1 MVVTAVCVQFLNQG
15 YGMGFSAPSLGQV
28 KIFYNHSD
36 DHDGDDDGD
45 LIVYF
50 SVFQVKKEELLTS
63 TELEYFASSLVLGQ
77 VILLLH
83 CCCNHN
89 HLMII
94 SS

>member
-28 KIFYNHSD
+28 KIFDNHGD
-36 DHDGDDDGD
+36 DHDD

-63 TELEYFASSLVLGQ
+63 TELEYFASSLVVGQ
-77 VILLLH
+77 VILLLQSYP
-83 CCCNHN
+83 
-89 HLMII
+89 L
-94 SS
+94 SSLTI